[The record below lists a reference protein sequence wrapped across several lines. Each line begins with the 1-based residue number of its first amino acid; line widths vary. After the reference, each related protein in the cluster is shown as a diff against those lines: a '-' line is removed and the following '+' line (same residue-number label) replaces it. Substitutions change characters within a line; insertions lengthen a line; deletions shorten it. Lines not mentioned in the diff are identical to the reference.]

1 MASEFY
7 NVDTDPNTIYYNVY
21 SSTLSQ
27 PTITQN
33 FTGDTTIVTTING
46 GGGGQ
51 ATGPAITFSG
61 GSTGLNFTAT
71 AGTVT
76 LEGTL
81 VVAHGGTGATTAAGA
96 RTNLGLGT
104 MATQNANA
112 VAITGGTITG
122 LPNLDVSSYYAVA
135 GVQVVEAQQPAVP
148 DATGGA
154 TIDTEARAAINA
166 LLAALR
172 IHGLIDT

>member
-1 MASEFY
+1 
-7 NVDTDPNTIYYNVY
+7 
-21 SSTLSQ
+21 
-27 PTITQN
+27 
-33 FTGDTTIVTTING
+33 
-46 GGGGQ
+46 
-51 ATGPAITFSG
+51 
-61 GSTGLNFTAT
+61 
-71 AGTVT
+71 
-76 LEGTL
+76 
-81 VVAHGGTGATTAAGA
+81 
-96 RTNLGLGT
+96 